1 MDNTNN
7 IHIGDN
13 SADKLL
19 FASPITGKH
28 GDALWSY
35 YKFANDGEGYYVHGL
50 WLAPESGTGGS
61 PYRWPWDLGVTGGAL
76 KDVNDG
82 ANRWGYIQDGY
93 NKNITKGMNTNFPL
107 NSWQDGRLRIT
118 IMIYSNTTSAIDL
131 GDKPITI
138 TFLDDRFDAGSWMG
152 SDISKFTISEDKR
165 TITISAVGRF
175 HVACYYTPPAAQRTI
190 EGIRKLLTNVYANVH
205 GLTIHTAEVDKPVDP
220 STVRCWTVYHGSD
233 VLYHENKTKENAWE
247 AYNLITT
254 ETIPSTEGKL
264 IAKSFVGLDGTKKLP
279 TLDIYKDSDFYSKA
293 ADGTVTFQRFNGI
306 LNNKEVAAKV
316 KEWFATHT
324 ISQTFTNISTRNK
337 GIFYASDIDGTLT
350 LNINENNISGIAEF
364 ADSNIE
370 KVIINTGTVTSLH
383 ELFYRAGNLRE
394 VEFENA
400 ARSQDLSGAFEFC
413 GNLLKL
419 PVINWSDGNNSFNS
433 TDESGNVTVVTYKVP
448 CSNAGFAFEYCY
460 RLPEIPQ
467 YGAIRDAAT
476 NTLTF
481 TNYSTQTFNQCKAL
495 TKIGPIL
502 DFRYLEPANAKLIFG
517 GCTAL
522 TDLRLKNLNHG
533 SWRFDEKP
541 INGVVHGN
549 LSALD
554 ADSVK
559 YLIDNL
565 SDLTVTTSD
574 DEHAISEVR
583 TAELHCPY
591 GWEYAIDFTKDLVKN
606 KSGDSATATKITLN
620 TLIKKTVSDSNF
632 YTTTKSFAE
641 LKIKVEG
648 LTDDTVIG
656 IGSGT
661 YAAIANKIT
670 QNGEH
675 IITNLTPTWAIKLY
689 SLSADSGAP
698 ANPVTITILNKGIIT
713 DAQVTAANA
722 KGWRIFVD
730 GVERVVTN

>member
-1 MDNTNN
+1 MDNVNK

-13 SADKLL
+13 SVDRLL

-35 YKFANDGEGYYVHGL
+35 YKYANDAGGYYVHGL
-50 WLAPESGTGGS
+50 WLAPLYNSTRY
-61 PYRWPWDLGVTGGAL
+61 PWPWDLGVTDGAL

-82 ANRWGYIQDGY
+82 AKCWGYIQDGY
-93 NKNITKGMNTNFPL
+93 NKNITKGMNTKFPL
-107 NSWQDGRLRIT
+107 NDWNENNLRIGLFFYRDNMKVT
-118 IMIYSNTTSAIDL
+118 ELSDN
-131 GDKPITI
+131 PITI
-138 TFLDDRFDAGSWMG
+138 TFLDERFDDCLFSY
-152 SDISKFTISEDKR
+152 DHNDVVVSENKR
-165 TITISAVGRF
+165 TVTINRF
-175 HVACYYTPPAAQRTI
+175 NNYAIRLVIDPPKLTL
-190 EGIRKLLTNVYANVH
+190 EGIRKLLTNVYVNVH
-205 GLTIHTAEVDKPVDP
+205 GLTIHAAEVDKPVDP

-254 ETIPSTEGKL
+254 ETIHGTEGKL
-264 IAKSFVGLDGTKKLP
+264 IAKSFVGLDGTKKVP
-279 TLDIYKDSDFYSKA
+279 TLDVYKDSDFYSKA

-316 KEWFATHT
+316 KEWFAAHT

-337 GIFYASDIDGTLT
+337 GLFYASDIDGTLT

-370 KVIINTGTVTSLH
+370 KVIINTGFVTSLH
-383 ELFYRAGNLRE
+383 ELFYRAGNIRE
-394 VEFENA
+394 IEFENA

-413 GNLLKL
+413 HNLLKL
-419 PVINWSDGNNSFNS
+419 PVIYWGDGNRSFNS
-433 TDESGNVTVVTYKVP
+433 TDASGVVTVVTYKGL

-467 YGAIRDAAT
+467 YGATRDDAK

-481 TNYSTQTFNQCKAL
+481 TSYSPQTFNQCKAL

-502 DFRYLEPANAKLIFG
+502 DFRYLEPANASLIFG

-533 SWRFDEKP
+533 SWRFDEKA

-554 ADSVK
+554 AESVK

-565 SDLTVTTSD
+565 SDLNVTTSD
-574 DEHAISEVR
+574 DEHAISKVR
-583 TAELHCPY
+583 TAELHCP
-591 GWEYAIDFTKDLVKN
+591 
-606 KSGDSATATKITLN
+606 S
-620 TLIKKTVSDSNF
+620 
-632 YTTTKSFAE
+632 
-641 LKIKVEG
+641 
-648 LTDDTVIG
+648 
-656 IGSGT
+656 
-661 YAAIANKIT
+661 
-670 QNGEH
+670 
-675 IITNLTPTWAIKLY
+675 TWT
-689 SLSADSGAP
+689 S
-698 ANPVTITILNKGIIT
+698 IT

-722 KGWRIFVD
+722 KGWRIFIND
-730 GVERVVTN
+730 TEKVVTN

>member
-13 SADKLL
+13 SVDKLL

-35 YKFANDGEGYYVHGL
+35 YKFSNDAGGYYVHGL
-50 WLAPESGTGGS
+50 WLTVVNRVEGNRAYP
-61 PYRWPWDLGVTGGAL
+61 WPWDLGVTDGAL

-82 ANRWGYIQDGY
+82 AKCWGYIQDGY
-93 NKNITKGMNTNFPL
+93 NKNITKGMNTKFPL
-107 NSWQDGRLRIT
+107 NDWNENNLRIGLFFYRDNMKVT
-118 IMIYSNTTSAIDL
+118 ELSDN
-131 GDKPITI
+131 PITI
-138 TFLDDRFDAGSWMG
+138 TFLDERFDDCLFSY
-152 SDISKFTISEDKR
+152 DHNDVVVSENKR
-165 TITISAVGRF
+165 TVTINRF
-175 HVACYYTPPAAQRTI
+175 NNYAIRLVIDPPKLTL
-190 EGIRKLLTNVYANVH
+190 EGIRKLLTNVYVNVH
-205 GLTIHTAEVDKPVDP
+205 GLTIHAAEVDKPVDP

-254 ETIPSTEGKL
+254 ETIHGTEGKL
-264 IAKSFVGLDGTKKLP
+264 IAKSFVGLDGTKKVP
-279 TLDIYKDSDFYSKA
+279 TLDVYKDSDFYSKA

-316 KEWFATHT
+316 KEWFAAHT

-337 GIFYASDIDGTLT
+337 GLFYASDIDGTLT

-370 KVIINTGTVTSLH
+370 KVIINTGFVTSLH
-383 ELFYRAGNLRE
+383 ELFYRAGNIRE
-394 VEFENA
+394 IEFENA

-413 GNLLKL
+413 HNLLKL
-419 PVINWSDGNNSFNS
+419 PVIYWGDGNRSFNS
-433 TDESGNVTVVTYKVP
+433 TDASGVVTVVTYKGL

-467 YGAIRDAAT
+467 YGATRDDAK

-481 TNYSTQTFNQCKAL
+481 TSYSPQTFNQCKAL

-502 DFRYLEPANAKLIFG
+502 DFRYLEPANASLIFG

-533 SWRFDEKP
+533 SWRFDEKA

-554 ADSVK
+554 AESVK

-565 SDLTVTTSD
+565 SDLNVTTSD
-574 DEHAISEVR
+574 DEHAISKVR
-583 TAELHCPY
+583 TAELHCP
-591 GWEYAIDFTKDLVKN
+591 
-606 KSGDSATATKITLN
+606 S
-620 TLIKKTVSDSNF
+620 
-632 YTTTKSFAE
+632 
-641 LKIKVEG
+641 
-648 LTDDTVIG
+648 
-656 IGSGT
+656 
-661 YAAIANKIT
+661 
-670 QNGEH
+670 
-675 IITNLTPTWAIKLY
+675 TWT
-689 SLSADSGAP
+689 S
-698 ANPVTITILNKGIIT
+698 IT

-722 KGWRIFVD
+722 KGWRIFIND
-730 GVERVVTN
+730 TEKVVTK

>member
-1 MDNTNN
+1 MDNVNK

-13 SADKLL
+13 SVNKLL
-19 FASPITGKH
+19 FASPITWKH

-35 YKFANDGEGYYVHGL
+35 YKFANDAGGYYVHGL
-50 WLAPESGTGGS
+50 WLTIINGANGNAP
-61 PYRWPWDLGVTGGAL
+61 YAWPWDLGVPSGAL

-82 ANRWGYIQDGY
+82 ANRWGYVQDGY
-93 NKNITKGMNTNFPL
+93 NKNITKDMNINFPL
-107 NSWQDGRLRIT
+107 NGWSESNIRIGLNFYRNNPKPT
-118 IMIYSNTTSAIDL
+118 DL
-131 GDKPITI
+131 GDNSITI
-138 TFLDDRFDAGSWMG
+138 TFLDGRFDDCPFTYD
-152 SDISKFTISEDKR
+152 SDNVVVSENKR
-165 TITISAVGRF
+165 TITINKFNRYQVQF
-175 HVACYYTPPAAQRTI
+175 IIDIPAEKYSI
-190 EGIRKLLTNVYANVH
+190 KYIRQLLTNVYVNVS
-205 GLTIHTAEVDKPVDP
+205 GLSIHYKESDKPVDP

-254 ETIPSTEGKL
+254 ETIPGTESKL
-264 IAKSFVGLDGTKKLP
+264 IVKSFVGLDGTKKVP
-279 TLDIYKDSDFYSKA
+279 TLDIYKDADFYSKA

-316 KEWFATHT
+316 KEWYAAHT
-324 ISQTFTNISTRNK
+324 IDGVFNQTANRTK
-337 GIFYASDIDGTLT
+337 GLFNGSDIDGTVT
-350 LNINENNISGIAEF
+350 INYDDPNIAGVAEF

-370 KVIINTGTVTSLH
+370 KVIINTGFVTSLH

-394 VEFENA
+394 VELENA
-400 ARSQDLSGAFEFC
+400 ARSQDISGAFEFC

-419 PVINWSDGNNSFNS
+419 PVINWSDGNTSFNS
-433 TDESGNVTVVTYKVP
+433 TDASGTVTVVTYKVP

-467 YGAIRDAAT
+467 YGATRDAAT

-481 TNYSTQTFNQCKAL
+481 VDYSPQTFNQCKAL

-502 DFRYLEPANAKLIFG
+502 DFRYLKPANAYLIFG

-522 TDLRLKNLNHG
+522 IDLRLKNLNHG
-533 SWRFDEKP
+533 SWRFDEKA

-554 ADSVK
+554 AESVK

-565 SDLTVTTSD
+565 SDLTVTSSD
-574 DEHAISEVR
+574 DEHAISAVR
-583 TAELHCPY
+583 TAELHCP
-591 GWEYAIDFTKDLVKN
+591 
-606 KSGDSATATKITLN
+606 S
-620 TLIKKTVSDSNF
+620 
-632 YTTTKSFAE
+632 
-641 LKIKVEG
+641 
-648 LTDDTVIG
+648 
-656 IGSGT
+656 
-661 YAAIANKIT
+661 
-670 QNGEH
+670 
-675 IITNLTPTWAIKLY
+675 TWT
-689 SLSADSGAP
+689 S
-698 ANPVTITILNKGIIT
+698 IT

>member
-1 MDNTNN
+1 MDNINK

-13 SADKLL
+13 SVNKLL

-35 YKFANDGEGYYVHGL
+35 FKYANDAGGYYVHGL
-50 WLAPESGTGGS
+50 WLAPCRNT
-61 PYRWPWDLGVTGGAL
+61 YLYWWPWDLGIVGGGL

-82 ANRWGYIQDGY
+82 AHRWGYIQDGY
-93 NKNITKGMNTNFPL
+93 NKNITNGMNTKFPA
-107 NSWQDGRLRIT
+107 NGWADDGWKVALT
-118 IMIYSNTTSAIDL
+118 IYSNTTTALDL
-131 GDKPITI
+131 GDNPITI
-138 TFLDDRFDAGSWMG
+138 TFLDDRFDNCTFTASNGSEYTV
-152 SDISKFTISEDKR
+152 SSDKR
-165 TITISAVGRF
+165 TITINKVGQT
-175 HVACYYTPPAAQRTI
+175 HIACYIEPPAAQRTI
-190 EGIRKLLTNVYANVH
+190 GDIRELLTNVYANVH
-205 GLTIHTAEVDKPVDP
+205 GLSIHTNEVDKPVDP
-220 STVRCWTVYHGSD
+220 STVRCWNVYKGSD
-233 VLYHENKTKENAWE
+233 VLYHENKTKENAWD

-254 ETIPSTEGKL
+254 ETIPGTESKL

-279 TLDIYKDSDFYSKA
+279 TLDVYKDSDFYSKA
-293 ADGTVTFQRFNGI
+293 ADGKVTFQRFNGI

-324 ISQTFTNISTRNK
+324 IRLIFINAPSRTE
-337 GIFYASDIDGTLT
+337 GLFYASDIDGTVT
-350 LNINENNISGIAEF
+350 LNIDESNISGIAEF

-394 VEFENA
+394 VEFEIV

-419 PVINWSDGNNSFNS
+419 PVINWGDGNWSFNS
-433 TDESGNVTVVTYKVP
+433 TDESGTVTVVTYKAP

-460 RLPEIPQ
+460 RLPELPQ
-467 YGAIRDAAT
+467 YGATRDAAT

-481 TNYSTQTFNQCKAL
+481 TSYSPQTFNQCKAL

-502 DFRYLEPANAKLIFG
+502 DFRYLEPANASLIFG
-517 GCTAL
+517 GCIAL

-541 INGVVHGN
+541 INGVVHGD

-554 ADSVK
+554 ADSIK

-565 SDLTVTTSD
+565 SDLNVTTSD

-583 TAELHCPY
+583 TAELHCP
-591 GWEYAIDFTKDLVKN
+591 
-606 KSGDSATATKITLN
+606 S
-620 TLIKKTVSDSNF
+620 
-632 YTTTKSFAE
+632 
-641 LKIKVEG
+641 
-648 LTDDTVIG
+648 
-656 IGSGT
+656 
-661 YAAIANKIT
+661 
-670 QNGEH
+670 
-675 IITNLTPTWAIKLY
+675 TWT
-689 SLSADSGAP
+689 S
-698 ANPVTITILNKGIIT
+698 IT

-722 KGWRIFVD
+722 KGWRIFVN
-730 GVERVVTN
+730 GVEKVVTK

>member
-1 MDNTNN
+1 MDNVNK

-13 SADKLL
+13 SVDRLL

-35 YKFANDGEGYYVHGL
+35 YKYANDAGGYYVHGL
-50 WLAPESGTGGS
+50 WLAPLYNSTRY
-61 PYRWPWDLGVTGGAL
+61 PWPWDLGVTDGAL

-82 ANRWGYIQDGY
+82 AHYWGYIQDGY
-93 NKNITKGMNTNFPL
+93 NKNITKGMNTKFPANGFTD
-107 NSWQDGRLRIT
+107 NSWAIAVTL
-118 IMIYSNTTSAIDL
+118 YSNTSKELDL
-131 GDKPITI
+131 GDNPITI
-138 TFLDDRFDAGSWMG
+138 TFLDDRFDNATFNKAIVGG
-152 SDISKFTISEDKR
+152 VDISKDKR
-165 TITISAVGRF
+165 TFTIHKTGARHTAFVI
-175 HVACYYTPPAAQRTI
+175 VPPAAQRTI

-205 GLTIHTAEVDKPVDP
+205 GLTIHAAEVDKPVDP

-254 ETIPSTEGKL
+254 ETIPDTKGKL
-264 IAKSFVGLDGTKKLP
+264 IAKSFVGLDGTKKVP
-279 TLDIYKDSDFYSKA
+279 TLEVYKDSDFYSKA

-316 KEWFATHT
+316 KEWFAAHT
-324 ISQTFTNISTRNK
+324 TRLIFINAPSRT
-337 GIFYASDIDGTLT
+337 GGLFYASDIDGTVT
-350 LNINENNISGIAEF
+350 LNIDENNISGIAEF

-370 KVIINTGTVTSLH
+370 KVIINTGFVTSLH
-383 ELFYRAGNLRE
+383 ELFYRAGNIRE
-394 VEFENA
+394 IEFENA

-413 GNLLKL
+413 HNLLKL
-419 PVINWSDGNNSFNS
+419 PVIYWGDGNRSFNS
-433 TDESGNVTVVTYKVP
+433 TDASGVVTVVTYKGL

-467 YGAIRDAAT
+467 YGATRDDAK

-481 TNYSTQTFNQCKAL
+481 TSYSPQTFNQCKAL

-502 DFRYLEPANAKLIFG
+502 DFRYLEPANASLIFG

-533 SWRFDEKP
+533 SWRFDEKA

-554 ADSVK
+554 AESVK

-565 SDLTVTTSD
+565 SDLNVTTSD
-574 DEHAISEVR
+574 DEHAISKVR
-583 TAELHCPY
+583 TAELHCP
-591 GWEYAIDFTKDLVKN
+591 
-606 KSGDSATATKITLN
+606 S
-620 TLIKKTVSDSNF
+620 
-632 YTTTKSFAE
+632 
-641 LKIKVEG
+641 
-648 LTDDTVIG
+648 
-656 IGSGT
+656 
-661 YAAIANKIT
+661 
-670 QNGEH
+670 
-675 IITNLTPTWAIKLY
+675 TWT
-689 SLSADSGAP
+689 S
-698 ANPVTITILNKGIIT
+698 IT

-722 KGWRIFVD
+722 KGWRIFIND
-730 GVERVVTN
+730 TEKVVTK

>member
-1 MDNTNN
+1 MDNINN

-13 SADKLL
+13 SVNKLL

-35 YKFANDGEGYYVHGL
+35 FKYANDAGGYYVHGL
-50 WLAPESGTGGS
+50 WLAPCST
-61 PYRWPWDLGVTGGAL
+61 YMYWWPWDLGVTGGAL

-82 ANRWGYIQDGY
+82 AHRWGYIQDGY
-93 NKNITKGMNTNFPL
+93 NKNITKGMNTKFPS
-107 NSWQDGRLRIT
+107 NGWPDGSWRIAVAFF
-118 IMIYSNTTSAIDL
+118 SNTEQAIDL
-131 GDKPITI
+131 GDNPVTI
-138 TFLDDRFDAGSWMG
+138 TFLDDRFDNCTFTASNGSEYTV
-152 SDISKFTISEDKR
+152 SNDKR
-165 TITISAVGRF
+165 TITINKVGGN
-175 HVACYYTPPAAQRTI
+175 HIACYIEPPAAQRTI
-190 EGIRKLLTNVYANVH
+190 DGVRKLLTNVYANVH
-205 GLTIHTAEVDKPVDP
+205 GLSIHTKEVDKPVDP

-254 ETIPSTEGKL
+254 ETIPGTKGKL

-279 TLDIYKDSDFYSKA
+279 TLDVYKDSDFYSKA

-316 KEWFATHT
+316 KEWFAAHT
-324 ISQTFTNISTRNK
+324 IIQTFTNISTRNK

-394 VEFENA
+394 VEFEIA

-419 PVINWSDGNNSFNS
+419 PVINWSDGNWSFNS
-433 TDESGNVTVVTYKVP
+433 TDESGTVTVVEYKAP

-460 RLPEIPQ
+460 RLPELPQ
-467 YGAIRDAAT
+467 YGATRDAAT
-476 NTLTF
+476 NTLIF
-481 TNYSTQTFNQCKAL
+481 TSYSPQTFNQCKAL

-533 SWRFDEKP
+533 SWRFDEKA
-541 INGVVHGN
+541 INGVIHGN

-554 ADSVK
+554 AESVK

-565 SDLTVTTSD
+565 SDLTVTSSD

-583 TAELHCPY
+583 TAELHCP
-591 GWEYAIDFTKDLVKN
+591 
-606 KSGDSATATKITLN
+606 S
-620 TLIKKTVSDSNF
+620 
-632 YTTTKSFAE
+632 
-641 LKIKVEG
+641 
-648 LTDDTVIG
+648 
-656 IGSGT
+656 
-661 YAAIANKIT
+661 
-670 QNGEH
+670 
-675 IITNLTPTWAIKLY
+675 TWT
-689 SLSADSGAP
+689 S
-698 ANPVTITILNKGIIT
+698 IT

-722 KGWRIFVD
+722 KGWRIFIND
-730 GVERVVTN
+730 TEKVVTK

>member
-13 SADKLL
+13 SVNKLL

-35 YKFANDGEGYYVHGL
+35 YKYSNDAGGYYVHGL
-50 WLAPESGTGGS
+50 WLAPCST
-61 PYRWPWDLGVTGGAL
+61 YMYWWPWDLGVTGGAL

-82 ANRWGYIQDGY
+82 AHRWGYVQDGY
-93 NKNITKGMNTNFPL
+93 NKNITKGMNTKFPS
-107 NSWQDGRLRIT
+107 NGWPDGSWRIAVAFF
-118 IMIYSNTTSAIDL
+118 SNTEQAIDL
-131 GDKPITI
+131 GDNPVTI
-138 TFLDDRFDAGSWMG
+138 TFLDDRFDNCTFSASSGSEYTV
-152 SDISKFTISEDKR
+152 SNDKR
-165 TITISAVGRF
+165 TITINKVGKN
-175 HVACYYTPPAAQRTI
+175 HIACYIVPPDAKRTL
-190 EGIRKLLTNVYANVH
+190 EEIRKLFTNVYANVH
-205 GLTIHTAEVDKPVDP
+205 GLTIHAAEVDKPVDP

-233 VLYHENKTKENAWE
+233 VLYHENKTKENAWD
-247 AYNLITT
+247 AYGLIDA
-254 ETIPSTEGKL
+254 PVSYPGSKQVV
-264 IAKSFVGLDGTKKLP
+264 KSFKGLDGTKKVP
-279 TLDIYKDSDFYSKA
+279 TLDVYKDADFYSKA

-316 KEWFATHT
+316 KEWYAAHT
-324 ISQTFTNISTRNK
+324 VDGVFNQTADRTK
-337 GIFYASDIDGTLT
+337 GLFNGSDIDGTVT
-350 LNINENNISGIAEF
+350 INYDEPNIAGVAEF

-383 ELFYRAGNLRE
+383 EIFYRAGNLRE
-394 VEFENA
+394 VEFENV

-419 PVINWSDGNNSFNS
+419 PVINWSDGNRGFG
-433 TDESGNVTVVTYKVP
+433 TGEDAIIYKVP

-467 YGAIRDAAT
+467 YGATRDAAT
-476 NTLTF
+476 NTLIF
-481 TNYSTQTFNQCKAL
+481 VNYSPQTFNQCKAL

-502 DFRYLEPANAKLIFG
+502 DFRYLEPANASLIFG

-533 SWRFDEKP
+533 SWRFDEKA

-565 SDLTVTTSD
+565 SDLTVTEGD
-574 DEHAISEVR
+574 DEHAISAVR
-583 TAELHCPY
+583 TAELHCP
-591 GWEYAIDFTKDLVKN
+591 
-606 KSGDSATATKITLN
+606 S
-620 TLIKKTVSDSNF
+620 
-632 YTTTKSFAE
+632 
-641 LKIKVEG
+641 
-648 LTDDTVIG
+648 
-656 IGSGT
+656 
-661 YAAIANKIT
+661 
-670 QNGEH
+670 
-675 IITNLTPTWAIKLY
+675 TWA
-689 SLSADSGAP
+689 S
-698 ANPVTITILNKGIIT
+698 IT

-722 KGWRIFVD
+722 KGWRIFIND
-730 GVERVVTN
+730 TEKVVTK

>member
-1 MDNTNN
+1 MDNINK

-13 SADKLL
+13 SVNKLF

-35 YKFANDGEGYYVHGL
+35 YKYSNDAGGYYVHGL
-50 WLAPESGTGGS
+50 WLAPCST
-61 PYRWPWDLGVTGGAL
+61 YMYWWPWDLGVPNGAL

-82 ANRWGYIQDGY
+82 AHRWGYIQDGY
-93 NKNITKGMNTNFPL
+93 NKNITKGMNTKFPS
-107 NSWQDGRLRIT
+107 NGWPDGSWRIAVAFF
-118 IMIYSNTTSAIDL
+118 SNTEQAIDL
-131 GDKPITI
+131 GDNPVTI
-138 TFLDDRFDAGSWMG
+138 TFLDDRFDNCTFSASSGSEYTV
-152 SDISKFTISEDKR
+152 SNDKR
-165 TITISAVGRF
+165 TITINKVGKN
-175 HVACYYTPPAAQRTI
+175 HIACYIVPPDAKRTL
-190 EGIRKLLTNVYANVH
+190 EEIRKLFTNVYANVH
-205 GLTIHTAEVDKPVDP
+205 GLTIHAAEVDKPVDP

-254 ETIPSTEGKL
+254 ETISGTKNKL
-264 IAKSFVGLDGTKKLP
+264 IVKSFVGLDGTKKLP
-279 TLDIYKDSDFYSKA
+279 TLDVYKDSDFYSKA
-293 ADGTVTFQRFNGI
+293 ANGTVTFQRFNGI

-316 KEWFATHT
+316 KEWFASHT
-324 ISQTFTNISTRNK
+324 ISQIFTNNPNRNE
-337 GIFYASDIDGTLT
+337 GLFYASDIDGTLT
-350 LNINENNISGIAEF
+350 LNMNGTNMSGVAEF

-370 KVIINTGTVTSLH
+370 KVIINTGFVTSLH
-383 ELFYRAGNLRE
+383 EIFYRAGNLRE

-419 PVINWSDGNNSFNS
+419 PVINWSDGNTSFNS
-433 TDESGNVTVVTYKVP
+433 TNASGTVTVVTYKVP

-467 YGAIRDAAT
+467 YGATRDAAT

-481 TNYSTQTFNQCKAL
+481 TNYSPQTFNQCKAL

-502 DFRYLEPANAKLIFG
+502 DFRYLEPANASLIFG

-533 SWRFDEKP
+533 SWRFDEKA

-554 ADSVK
+554 AESVK

-565 SDLTVTTSD
+565 SDLTVTSSD
-574 DEHAISEVR
+574 DEHAISAVR
-583 TAELHCPY
+583 TAELHCP
-591 GWEYAIDFTKDLVKN
+591 
-606 KSGDSATATKITLN
+606 S
-620 TLIKKTVSDSNF
+620 
-632 YTTTKSFAE
+632 
-641 LKIKVEG
+641 
-648 LTDDTVIG
+648 
-656 IGSGT
+656 
-661 YAAIANKIT
+661 
-670 QNGEH
+670 
-675 IITNLTPTWAIKLY
+675 TWT
-689 SLSADSGAP
+689 S
-698 ANPVTITILNKGIIT
+698 IT

-722 KGWRIFVD
+722 KGWRIFIND
-730 GVERVVTN
+730 TEKVVNK